1 MFTLKNLKLI
11 KLSMVLALQ
20 KEMNLQ
26 RYFLSKLTSFV
37 VVFNLLIFRVITHF
51 CFYFY
56 RFFGGGLFLF
66 FGLCMYV
73 HHCVCLVTVEVKRR
87 HQIP

>member
-1 MFTLKNLKLI
+1 
-11 KLSMVLALQ
+11 MVPALQ

-37 VVFNLLIFRVITHF
+37 IVFNLLIFRVITHF

-56 RFFGGGLFLF
+56 RFFWGG
-66 FGLCMYV
+66 FGFVFWSVYVCAPLCV
-73 HHCVCLVTVEVKRR
+73 SGNCGGQKKASDSLEV
-87 HQIP
+87 